1 MAASAWPIRQG
12 RPIVSVITTA
22 TVTPRRSR
30 SPRRIRRAES
40 SGSAGSSATVPGAVL
55 ESSTPAA
62 ASTRPCWVSTMRAG
76 PRRATTRT
84 VSASIAL
91 SRSARM
97 TRPSALLTI
106 LEVITTMSPSARS
119 GAASA
124 IRPARSSPA
133 PISGRPGTPVTET
146 ARPGAGTAQFVAGH
160 PRSSWARSRAARAM
174 VAVVARLVMYSGSAR
189 TVIPASS
196 GASTAALSCSSTS
209 HPFSSPGP

>member
-12 RPIVSVITTA
+12 RPMVSVITTA
-22 TVTPRRSR
+22 TVMPSRSR

-119 GAASA
+119 GAASGDQA
-124 IRPARSSPA
+124 GQIVARA
-133 PISGRPGTPVTET
+133 DFGDAGHAGYRDG
-146 ARPGAGTAQFVAGH
+146 APGAGTAQSDDGH

-174 VAVVARLVMYSGSAR
+174 VAVVVRLVMYSGSAR